1 MGLPGERK
9 DAESVRKMKSRN
21 KGKKKK
27 RLEKNE
33 RKGLCVSDREKI
45 MLVWAVL
52 HLDSWHI
59 LPLLC

>member
-1 MGLPGERK
+1 MRLVEKGK
-9 DAESVRKMKSRN
+9 DAESIRKMKSRN
-21 KGKKKK
+21 IKEKRKEKNKKKSF
-27 RLEKNE
+27 
-33 RKGLCVSDREKI
+33 CVSDREKI